1 MISFGDWGR
10 LWGCQIKKPGL
21 AGIVGAAMGVEVCG
35 LSSEDIALRYLEQL
49 PWRPY
54 EFQERAIFAWFEPGD
69 GILVCAPTGTGK
81 TVIAEAALY
90 EALVTGRRAYYT
102 TPLIALT
109 EQKYRELQE
118 AAVRW
123 GFSASQVGLVTGNRR
138 ENAEAPI
145 LVVVAEILLNRLIS
159 PEEDSFEGVSAVVMD
174 EFHSF
179 NDPERGIVWELSLG
193 LLPKHCRLL
202 LISATVGNAADFT
215 VWLSRMHGRTL
226 RLLQS
231 QERRVP
237 LDFRW
242 VGDEF
247 LPDQLRSMTEGDETQ
262 RYTPALVFCFNRN
275 ECWSVAEQLRGRDLL
290 ADGQQRALVQAV
302 QKHDWSIGAGGRLR
316 QFLLRGI
323 GLHHAGLLPRYRR
336 VVEDLFQQKLL
347 SVCICTETLA
357 AGINLPARS
366 VVMTSLLKGP
376 PGRMQLIEASSAHQM
391 FGRAGRPQYDSRGY
405 VFAVAHEDD
414 VRLHRWQQKY
424 DEIPEDTRDPHLIRA
439 KKNLKKKMPKR
450 REGVQYWSERQFHVL
465 REAPP
470 ARLASRGRFP
480 WRLLAYLIRGS
491 GRVETLFDAINR
503 RLLEPAEK
511 AEASRE
517 LVRMLR
523 AFADA
528 GFVTLEPPPPRGA
541 TTAALSADQSGP
553 AVFRSTPAERA
564 ASELLAA
571 IDSRS
576 ATAKSRWLSTHLPP
590 IGDEEGVVAVGSELA
605 ESGVESDSGGR
616 EEEFGEGLGD
626 QGQSSGIDVGS
637 ELGVE
642 TSGVVVGK
650 VVSEAGVTGGV
661 SAESGGGE
669 AADQT
674 ATEVGGSG
682 SGLFGRLI
690 EAARSGGR
698 ASAGVGKPQKTGG
711 KSAGMKKSA
720 AVASEADDYRPRLA
734 IAAPSLKLINSFRSI
749 NPLYGVFLAE
759 HMHRA
764 SYEER
769 LQLLESVLDMPSS
782 VAVMVRVPL
791 PEEMPP
797 GPLASDYLNPRLLS
811 LGLVTP
817 QELTGYFDEVER
829 RRVYPIPLGDR
840 MRMLFQH
847 EHSGMGDVPQRSVWC
862 IGDLLRF
869 GGNFDRYVRARELT
883 KQEGIIFRHCLRMIL
898 LCGEFADLEPPQLDP
913 VEWRRDL
920 AELAVLLTESCR
932 AVDPSS
938 TDETLSAL
946 RSHAAGMDVKF

>member
-1 MISFGDWGR
+1 MDVGR
-10 LWGCQIKKPGL
+10 
-21 AGIVGAAMGVEVCG
+21 VE
-35 LSSEDIALRYLEQL
+35 LTSEDIALRYLEQL
-49 PWRPY
+49 PWPPY
-54 EFQERAIFAWFEPGD
+54 PFQEKAILTWFESSD

-81 TVIAEAALY
+81 TVIAETALY
-90 EALVTGRRAYYT
+90 EALMTGRRAYYT

-109 EQKYRELQE
+109 EQKYRELRA

-123 GFSASQVGLVTGNRR
+123 GFSADQVGLVTGNRK
-138 ENAEAPI
+138 ENADAPI
-145 LVVVAEILLNRLIS
+145 LVVVAEILLNRLLS
-159 PEEDSFEGVSAVVMD
+159 PEEESFDRVCSVVMD

-193 LLPKHCRLL
+193 LLPKHVRLL

-231 QERRVP
+231 TERRVP

-242 VGDEF
+242 VADEF
-247 LPDQLRSMTEGDETQ
+247 LPDQLQQMTRGDEQQ
-262 RYTPALVFCFNRN
+262 RYTPALVFCFNRS

-290 ADGQQRALVQAV
+290 ADGQQRQLVEEISR
-302 QKHDWSIGAGGRLR
+302 HDWSIGAGGKLR

-336 VVEDLFQQKLL
+336 VVEQLFQQKLL

-376 PGRMQLIEASSAHQM
+376 PGGMKLIDASSAHQM
-391 FGRAGRPQYDSRGY
+391 FGRAGRPQFDSRGY

-414 VRLHRWQQKY
+414 VRLFRWQQKY

-450 REGVQYWSERQFHVL
+450 RDGVQYWSERQFQVL
-465 REAPP
+465 RDAPP
-470 ARLASRGRFP
+470 VRLASRGSFP
-480 WRLLAYLIRGS
+480 WRLLAFLIRRS
-491 GRVETLFDAINR
+491 GTVQTLFDAINR

-511 AEASRE
+511 EAACRH
-517 LVRMLR
+517 LVSMLR
-523 AFADA
+523 TLADA
-528 GFVTLEPPPPRGA
+528 GFVTLEPAPPCPA
-541 TTAALSADQSGP
+541 TSAARLQGDSGP
-553 AVFRSTPAERA
+553 AAFRSVLAERA
-564 ASELLAA
+564 TAELLAV

-576 ATAKSRWLSTHLPP
+576 AAAVQSRWLSTHLPP
-590 IGDEEGVVAVGSELA
+590 VDTEEGAGGDVEELNAAAGLAADGGVEEDFGAGLDGEAAASVAPDGVMERGRPDAAAVVDVA
-605 ESGVESDSGGR
+605 ESAAVSGVTEGVA
-616 EEEFGEGLGD
+616 GEANSEASVS
-626 QGQSSGIDVGS
+626 SSGL
-637 ELGVE
+637 LGRLIH
-642 TSGVVVGK
+642 
-650 VVSEAGVTGGV
+650 EARKGGGGG
-661 SAESGGGE
+661 SGGGVKQVKPGSKSG
-669 AADQT
+669 AGGPNKSVL
-674 ATEVGGSG
+674 VGV
-682 SGLFGRLI
+682 
-690 EAARSGGR
+690 EE
-698 ASAGVGKPQKTGG
+698 PHYQ
-711 KSAGMKKSA
+711 
-720 AVASEADDYRPRLA
+720 PRLA
-734 IAAPSLKLINSFRSI
+734 IAAAPLRLINSFRSI
-749 NPLYGVFLAE
+749 NPLYGIFLAE

-791 PEEMPP
+791 PEAMPP
-797 GPLASDYLNPRLLS
+797 GPLSLDYLNPRLLS

-829 RRVYPIPLGDR
+829 RKVYPLPLGDR

-847 EHSGMGDVPQRSVWC
+847 DYAGVGAIPQRSVWC
-862 IGDLLRF
+862 VGDLLRF

-883 KQEGIIFRHCLRMIL
+883 KQEGVVFRHCLRLIL

-920 AELAVLLTESCR
+920 AELAAILTESCR
-932 AVDPSS
+932 AVDPAS
-938 TDETLSAL
+938 TDETLTAL
-946 RSHAAGMDVKF
+946 RSHAAGQDLRF

>member
-1 MISFGDWGR
+1 VGLGTEGIDFDGIWG
-10 LWGCQIKKPGL
+10 
-21 AGIVGAAMGVEVCG
+21 AVMGVGEVG
-35 LSSEDIALRYLEQL
+35 LSSEDLALRYLEQL

-54 EFQERAIFAWFEPGD
+54 EFQERAIFAWFESGD

-90 EALVTGRRAYYT
+90 EALATGRRAYYT

-109 EQKYRELQE
+109 EQKYRELQQ
-118 AAVRW
+118 AAERW
-123 GFSASQVGLVTGNRR
+123 GYSAAQVGLVTGNRR
-138 ENAEAPI
+138 ENADAPI

-202 LISATVGNAADFT
+202 LISATVGNATDFT

-247 LPDQLRSMTEGDETQ
+247 LPDQLRLMTEGDETT

-290 ADGQQRALVQAV
+290 ADGQQRALVQAI
-302 QKHDWSIGAGGRLR
+302 QQHDWSIGAGGRLR

-450 REGVQYWSERQFHVL
+450 REGVQYWSERQFQVL
-465 REAPP
+465 RDAPP
-470 ARLASRGRFP
+470 ARLASRGKFP
-480 WRLLAYLIRGS
+480 WRLLAYLIRRS
-491 GRVETLFDAINR
+491 GTVETLFDAINR

-511 AEASRE
+511 VEASRE

-528 GFVTLEPPPPRGA
+528 GFVTLEPPPPRPA
-541 TTAALSADQSGP
+541 TTAALAADQRGP
-553 AVFRSTPAERA
+553 GVFRSTLAERA
-564 ASELLAA
+564 ALELLAA
-571 IDSRS
+571 IESRS
-576 ATAKSRWLSTHLPP
+576 AVVQSRWLSTHLPP
-590 IGDEEGVVAVGSELA
+590 VGEEEGMIAGGMEE
-605 ESGVESDSGGR
+605 ESGGVSESVGVSESAGREDAFGDGLGVEEELSSSGVQREVASGDSGGGKLDGPESDSG
-616 EEEFGEGLGD
+616 LTKVAAD
-626 QGQSSGIDVGS
+626 GS
-637 ELGVE
+637 AAGE
-642 TSGVVVGK
+642 TS
-650 VVSEAGVTGGV
+650 T
-661 SAESGGGE
+661 SGG
-669 AADQT
+669 T
-674 ATEVGGSG
+674 GSAG
-682 SGLFGRLI
+682 AGAGLLGRLI
-690 EAARSGGR
+690 EAARSGERG
-698 ASAGVGKPQKTGG
+698 STGVGKSGKAVG
-711 KSAGMKKSA
+711 KSAGVKKSA
-720 AVASEADDYRPRLA
+720 AVAVEVDDYRPRLA
-734 IAAPSLKLINSFRSI
+734 IAAPPLKLINSFRSI
-749 NPLYGVFLAE
+749 NPLYGVYLAE

-791 PEEMPP
+791 PEEMPA
-797 GPLASDYLNPRLLS
+797 GPLAAEYLNPRLLS
-811 LGLVTP
+811 LGIVTP

-829 RRVYPIPLGDR
+829 RRVYPLPLGER

-847 EHSGMGDVPQRSVWC
+847 DYPGMGDVPQRSVWC
-862 IGDLLRF
+862 VGDLLRF

-938 TDETLSAL
+938 TDETLTAL